1 MKVEWKTCLRVGISI
16 FVLYLCILYWRN
28 VAGVLGA
35 VLGAAAPLLIGCG
48 IAYVVNILMSFY
60 ERHWFPRSASALV
73 CRTRR
78 VTCLV
83 LSAVTLL
90 AVLAL
95 VIVLIVPQLVLCVQL
110 LLAELPGA
118 LNALVDFVE
127 SLHILPEDIIKFLD
141 SINWQSRLTQIINAV
156 LSGIGDVAGV
166 AVGVVSSIFSG
177 IVTAFLSII
186 FAIYLLLGKDNL
198 RRQFH
203 RLAGH
208 YLRPAWQEKLM
219 YVLRVLDNSFH
230 RYIVGQCTEAVIL
243 GMLCALGM
251 LVLQLPYAP
260 MVGALIAF
268 TALIPVAGAY
278 IGGFVGAFMIFTAS
292 PFKAVVFV
300 VFLVI
305 LQQLE
310 GNIIYPRVVGSSM
323 GLPGIWVLA
332 AVTVGG
338 GIMGIFGM
346 LLSVPVAAAVYQL
359 VKADMNRPAVRPAAP
374 EAQPP
379 IV

>member
-166 AVGVVSSIFSG
+166 AVGVVSSIFS
-177 IVTAFLSII
+177 VSIYSI
-186 FAIYLLLGKDNL
+186 PFSL
-198 RRQFH
+198 R
-203 RLAGH
+203 
-208 YLRPAWQEKLM
+208 
-219 YVLRVLDNSFH
+219 
-230 RYIVGQCTEAVIL
+230 
-243 GMLCALGM
+243 
-251 LVLQLPYAP
+251 
-260 MVGALIAF
+260 
-268 TALIPVAGAY
+268 
-278 IGGFVGAFMIFTAS
+278 
-292 PFKAVVFV
+292 
-300 VFLVI
+300 
-305 LQQLE
+305 
-310 GNIIYPRVVGSSM
+310 
-323 GLPGIWVLA
+323 
-332 AVTVGG
+332 
-338 GIMGIFGM
+338 
-346 LLSVPVAAAVYQL
+346 
-359 VKADMNRPAVRPAAP
+359 
-374 EAQPP
+374 
-379 IV
+379 